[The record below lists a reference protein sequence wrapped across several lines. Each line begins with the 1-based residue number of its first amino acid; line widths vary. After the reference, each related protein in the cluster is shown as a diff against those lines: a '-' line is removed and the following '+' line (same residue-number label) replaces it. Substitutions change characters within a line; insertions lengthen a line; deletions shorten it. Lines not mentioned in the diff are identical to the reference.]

1 MTQLPAPD
9 AAALAVSQELSRH
22 IAAEIAAHDGWIPFS
37 YYMELALYAPGLGYY
52 SAGSRKFGAAG
63 DFVTAP
69 ELSPY
74 FGRTLARQL
83 AELLPQTGGTLYE
96 FGAGTGRLAVDILTE
111 LEALGQQPERYAIID
126 LSADLVERQRQTLAE
141 ALPHLAGRVEWLS
154 ELPEQFDGVIIGNEV
169 LDAMPCELLHWTP
182 TPQQRGVTVRDGA
195 FAWEDR
201 PIADPR
207 LAAVAAALPP
217 EAAGYL
223 SEVSLANR
231 AFIATLAARLA
242 RGAILLIDYGFPE
255 REYYHPQRH
264 MGTLIGH
271 YRHHTVDDPFYLP
284 GLMDLTC
291 HVDFTAVALAGTD
304 AGLDLIG
311 YTTQAQFLVNAGI
324 TALLQQLDPDD
335 VARYAPRVAAVQK
348 LLSPNEMGELFKVIG
363 FGKGVSID
371 WIGLTEGDRCHAL

>member
-9 AAALAVSQELSRH
+9 AAALAVSQQLSRH

-37 YYMELALYAPGLGYY
+37 RYMELALYAPGLGYY

-83 AELLPQTGGTLYE
+83 SELLPQTGGTIYE
-96 FGAGTGRLAVDILTE
+96 FGAGTGRLAVDILGE
-111 LEALGQQPERYAIID
+111 LETLGQLPERYAIID
-126 LSADLVERQRQTLAE
+126 LSAELIERQRQTITD

-169 LDAMPCELLHWTP
+169 LDAMPCELVHWTP

-201 PIADPR
+201 PIADPQ
-207 LAAVAAALPP
+207 LATVAAALPP

-223 SEVSLANR
+223 SEISLANR
-231 AFIATLAARLA
+231 AFITTLASRLV

-284 GLMDLTC
+284 GLMDLTS
-291 HVDFTAVALAGTD
+291 HVDFTAVALAGTE

-324 TALLQQLDPDD
+324 TTLLQQLDPDD
-335 VARYAPRVAAVQK
+335 VAHYAPRVAAMQK

-363 FGKGVSID
+363 FGKGVDID
-371 WIGLTEGDRCHAL
+371 WIGLTEGDRCHTL

>member
-22 IAAEIAAHDGWIPFS
+22 IAAEIATHDGWIPFS
-37 YYMELALYAPGLGYY
+37 RYMELALYAPSLGYY

-111 LEALGQQPERYAIID
+111 LEALGQLPERYAIID

-231 AFIATLAARLA
+231 AFIATLAARLV

-284 GLMDLTC
+284 GLMDLTS

>member
-37 YYMELALYAPGLGYY
+37 RYMELALYAPGLGYY

-83 AELLPQTGGTLYE
+83 AELLPQTGGTIYE
-96 FGAGTGRLAVDILTE
+96 FGAGTGRLAVDILGE
-111 LEALGQQPERYAIID
+111 LETLGQLPERYAIID
-126 LSADLVERQRQTLAE
+126 LSADLIERQRQTIAD
-141 ALPHLAGRVEWLS
+141 ALPHLAARVEWLS
-154 ELPEQFDGVIIGNEV
+154 ELPEQFDGIIIGNEV
-169 LDAMPCELLHWTP
+169 LDAMPCELVHWTP
-182 TPQQRGVTVRDGA
+182 APLQRGVTVRDGA

-201 PIADPR
+201 PIADPQ
-207 LAAVAAALPP
+207 LASVAAMLPP

-223 SEVSLANR
+223 SEISLANR
-231 AFIATLAARLA
+231 AFIATLASRLVC
-242 RGAILLIDYGFPE
+242 GAILLIDYGFPE

-284 GLMDLTC
+284 GLMDITT
-291 HVDFTAVALAGTD
+291 HVDFTAVALAGTE

-324 TALLQQLDPDD
+324 TTLLQQLDPDD
-335 VARYAPRVAAVQK
+335 VAHYAPRVAAVQK

-371 WIGLTEGDRCHAL
+371 WIGLTEGDRCHTL